1 MNPAKTYENET
12 IFLYIILASALSF
25 TAKPALSQVE
35 QLQNIC
41 SLYFSPEYISDGQ
54 EYFASLKP
62 DQKVEFRT
70 TFYGEN
76 TYRIVACTNLKK
88 GDLVFTVF
96 DTEKNQLFTN
106 ASYNYSQYWDFKFS
120 STITCIIQVD
130 VKNIKFS
137 PGFVMLLV
145 GYKP

>member
-1 MNPAKTYENET
+1 MKTKKT
-12 IFLYIILASALSF
+12 IIYLALITALSF
-25 TAKPALSQVE
+25 TAIPTYSQVE

-41 SLYFSPEYISDGQ
+41 SLYFSPEFISDGQ

-96 DTEKNQLFTN
+96 DTEKNLLFSN
-106 ASYNYSQYWDFKFS
+106 ASYNFSQYWDFKFT

-130 VKNIKFS
+130 VKSIKFT
-137 PGFVMLLV
+137 PGFVMLLI

>member
-1 MNPAKTYENET
+1 MSKL
-12 IFLYIILASALSF
+12 FYIISLTFILSF
-25 TAKPALSQVE
+25 TAKPIYAQVE

-41 SLYFSPEYISDGQ
+41 SLYFSPEFISDGQ

-70 TFYGEN
+70 TFYGDN

-88 GDLVFTVF
+88 GDLVFTVY
-96 DTEKNQLFTN
+96 DTEKNLLFSN
-106 ASYNYSQYWDFKFS
+106 ASYEFSQYWDFKFAS
-120 STITCIIQVD
+120 SITCIIQVD
-130 VKNIKFS
+130 VKNIKFT
-137 PGFVMLLV
+137 PGFVMLLI

>member
-1 MNPAKTYENET
+1 MKTKK
-12 IFLYIILASALSF
+12 IFIYIILASALSF

>member
-1 MNPAKTYENET
+1 MKTKV
-12 IFLYIILASALSF
+12 FLYIILVSALSF
-25 TAKPALSQVE
+25 TVKSAKSQVE

-88 GDLVFTVF
+88 GELVFTVF
-96 DTEKNQLFTN
+96 DTEKNLLFTN
-106 ASYNYSQYWDFKFS
+106 ANYNYSQYWDFKFAS
-120 STITCIIQVD
+120 SITCIIQVD
-130 VKNIKFS
+130 VKNSKFI
-137 PGFVMLLV
+137 PGYVMLLI

>member
-1 MNPAKTYENET
+1 MKTKV
-12 IFLYIILASALSF
+12 FLYIIIVSALSLTVK
-25 TAKPALSQVE
+25 TAKSQVE

-96 DTEKNQLFTN
+96 DTEKNLLFTN
-106 ASYNYSQYWDFKFS
+106 ANYNYSQYWDFKFAS
-120 STITCIIQVD
+120 SITCIIQVD
-130 VKNIKFS
+130 VKNAKFT
-137 PGFVMLLV
+137 PGYVMLLI

>member
-1 MNPAKTYENET
+1 MKTKNRFVF
-12 IFLYIILASALSF
+12 ILLASILSL
-25 TAKPALSQVE
+25 TVKPAFSQVE

-70 TFYGEN
+70 TFYGDN
-76 TYRIVACTNLKK
+76 TYRVVACTNLKK

-96 DTEKNQLFTN
+96 DTEKNLLFTN
-106 ASYNYSQYWDFKFS
+106 ANYNYSQYWDFKFA
-120 STITCIIQVD
+120 STITCIVQVD
-130 VKNIKFS
+130 VKNIKFT
-137 PGFVMLLV
+137 PGFVMLLI

>member
-1 MNPAKTYENET
+1 MKTKV
-12 IFLYIILASALSF
+12 FLYIILVSALSLTVK
-25 TAKPALSQVE
+25 TAKSQVE

-96 DTEKNQLFTN
+96 DTEKNLLFTN
-106 ASYNYSQYWDFKFS
+106 ANYNYSQYWDFKFAS
-120 STITCIIQVD
+120 SITCIIQVD
-130 VKNIKFS
+130 VKNTKFT
-137 PGFVMLLV
+137 PGYVMLLI

>member
-1 MNPAKTYENET
+1 MRTTKILCLT
-12 IFLYIILASALSF
+12 ILTSILLF
-25 TAKPALSQVE
+25 VVKPAFSQVE

-41 SLYFSPEYISDGQ
+41 SLYFSPEYVSDGQ

-70 TFYGEN
+70 TFYGDN

-96 DTEKNQLFTN
+96 DTEKNMLFSN
-106 ASYNYSQYWDFKFS
+106 ASYKYSQYWDFKFA

-130 VKNIKFS
+130 VKNIKFT
-137 PGFVMLLV
+137 PGFVMLLI

>member
-1 MNPAKTYENET
+1 MRTTKILCFT
-12 IFLYIILASALSF
+12 ILTFVLLFA
-25 TAKPALSQVE
+25 AKPALSQVE

-54 EYFASLKP
+54 EYFATLKP
-62 DQKVEFRT
+62 DLKVEFRT
-70 TFYGEN
+70 TFYGDN
-76 TYRIVACTNLKK
+76 TYRVVACTNLKK

-96 DTEKNQLFTN
+96 DTEKNLLFTN
-106 ASYNYSQYWDFKFS
+106 ASYKYSQYWDFKFC

-130 VKNIKFS
+130 VKNIKFT
-137 PGFVMLLV
+137 PGYVMLLI

>member
-1 MNPAKTYENET
+1 MVKTFT
-12 IFLYIILASALSF
+12 KILLALILTGSINSSF
-25 TAKPALSQVE
+25 AQLE

-41 SLYFSPEYISDGQ
+41 SLYFSPEFISDGQ

-76 TYRIVACTNLKK
+76 IYRIVACTNLKK
-88 GDLVFTVF
+88 GDLVFSVY
-96 DTEKNQLFTN
+96 DTEKNLLFSN
-106 ASYNYSQYWDFKFS
+106 ASYEYSPFWDFKFA

-130 VKNIKFS
+130 VKNIKFT
-137 PGFVMLLV
+137 PGYVMLLI
-145 GYKP
+145 GYIP

>member
-1 MNPAKTYENET
+1 MKTKR
-12 IFLYIILASALSF
+12 IFLYIILVSTLSF

>member
-1 MNPAKTYENET
+1 MKTKK
-12 IFLYIILASALSF
+12 IFIYIILASALSII
-25 TAKPALSQVE
+25 AKPALSQVE

-62 DQKVEFRT
+62 DQKVEFKT

-106 ASYNYSQYWDFKFS
+106 ASYDYSQYWDFKFS

-137 PGFVMLLV
+137 PGFVMLLI

>member
-1 MNPAKTYENET
+1 MRTTKILCFT
-12 IFLYIILASALSF
+12 ILTSVLLFA
-25 TAKPALSQVE
+25 AKPALSQVE

-54 EYFASLKP
+54 EYFATLKS

-70 TFYGEN
+70 TFYGDN
-76 TYRIVACTNLKK
+76 TYRVVACTNLKK

-96 DTEKNQLFTN
+96 DTEKNLLFTN
-106 ASYNYSQYWDFKFS
+106 ASYKYSQYWDFKFC

-130 VKNIKFS
+130 VKNIKFT
-137 PGFVMLLV
+137 PGYVMLLI

>member
-1 MNPAKTYENET
+1 MKIKLTYF
-12 IFLYIILASALSF
+12 ILIASSLLFLSRPASA
-25 TAKPALSQVE
+25 QVE

-70 TFYGEN
+70 TFYGDN

-96 DTEKNQLFTN
+96 DTEKNLLFSN
-106 ASYNYSQYWDFKFS
+106 ASYNYSQYWDFKFA

-130 VKNIKFS
+130 VKNIKFT
-137 PGFVMLLV
+137 PGFVMLLI

>member
-1 MNPAKTYENET
+1 MNTTNK
-12 IFLYIILASALSF
+12 IRYIILASLLSF
-25 TAKPALSQVE
+25 AASPAFAQVE

-70 TFYGEN
+70 TFYGDN
-76 TYRIVACTNLKK
+76 TYRIIACTNLKK

-96 DTEKNQLFTN
+96 DTEKNLLFSN
-106 ASYNYSQYWDFKFS
+106 ANYDYSQYWDFKFA
-120 STITCIIQVD
+120 STITCIVQVD
-130 VKNIKFS
+130 IKNIKFT
-137 PGFVMLLV
+137 PGFVMLMI

>member
-1 MNPAKTYENET
+1 MKTKRF
-12 IFLYIILASALSF
+12 FLYIILVSVLSF
-25 TAKPALSQVE
+25 TSKPVLSQVE

-96 DTEKNQLFTN
+96 DTEKNLLFTN

-120 STITCIIQVD
+120 STITCIVQVD
-130 VKNIKFS
+130 VKNIKFT
-137 PGFVMLLV
+137 PGFVMLLI

>member
-1 MNPAKTYENET
+1 MRT
-12 IFLYIILASALSF
+12 IKILCF
-25 TAKPALSQVE
+25 TILTFVLLFAAKPVLSQVE

-54 EYFASLKP
+54 EYFATLKP

-70 TFYGEN
+70 TFYGDN
-76 TYRIVACTNLKK
+76 TYRVVACTNLKK

-96 DTEKNQLFTN
+96 DTEKNLLFSN
-106 ASYNYSQYWDFKFS
+106 ASYKYSQYWDFKFC

-130 VKNIKFS
+130 VKNIKFT
-137 PGFVMLLV
+137 PGYVMLLI

>member
-1 MNPAKTYENET
+1 MKTKLN
-12 IFLYIILASALSF
+12 ICFIILTFLLSF
-25 TAKPALSQVE
+25 TAKSAFSQVE

-41 SLYFSPEYISDGQ
+41 SLYFSPEYVSDGQ

-70 TFYGEN
+70 TFYGDN

-96 DTEKNQLFTN
+96 DTEKNLLFSN
-106 ASYNYSQYWDFKFS
+106 VNYNYSQYWDFKFA

-130 VKNIKFS
+130 IKNIKFT
-137 PGFVMLLV
+137 PGFVMLMI

>member
-1 MNPAKTYENET
+1 MKTKV
-12 IFLYIILASALSF
+12 FLYIILVSALSF
-25 TAKPALSQVE
+25 TVKSAKSQVE

-96 DTEKNQLFTN
+96 DTEKNLLFTN
-106 ASYNYSQYWDFKFS
+106 ANYNFSQYWDFKFAS
-120 STITCIIQVD
+120 SITCIIQVD
-130 VKNIKFS
+130 VKNSKFI
-137 PGFVMLLV
+137 PGYVMLLI

>member
-1 MNPAKTYENET
+1 MRTTKILCFT
-12 IFLYIILASALSF
+12 ILTFVLLFA
-25 TAKPALSQVE
+25 AKPALSQVE

-54 EYFASLKP
+54 EYFATLKP

-70 TFYGEN
+70 TFYGDN
-76 TYRIVACTNLKK
+76 TYRVVACTNLKK

-96 DTEKNQLFTN
+96 DTEKNLLFSN
-106 ASYNYSQYWDFKFS
+106 VNYKYSQYWDFKFC

-130 VKNIKFS
+130 VKNIKFT
-137 PGFVMLLV
+137 PGYVMLLI

>member
-1 MNPAKTYENET
+1 MKTKR
-12 IFLYIILASALSF
+12 ILIYIILVTVLSIA
-25 TAKPALSQVE
+25 AKPALSQVE

-62 DQKVEFRT
+62 DQKVEFRI

-88 GDLVFTVF
+88 GDLVFTIF

-106 ASYNYSQYWDFKFS
+106 AGYNFSQYWDFKFT

-130 VKNIKFS
+130 VKNIKFI